1 MSKVDTQQNLLINKP
16 ALGRRFQLG
25 TLMDVCM
32 DIIPEGE
39 KF

>member
-1 MSKVDTQQNLLINKP
+1 MSEVDTQQNLIDKP

-25 TLMDVCM
+25 TLMDVCL
-32 DIIPEGE
+32 DTIPEGE